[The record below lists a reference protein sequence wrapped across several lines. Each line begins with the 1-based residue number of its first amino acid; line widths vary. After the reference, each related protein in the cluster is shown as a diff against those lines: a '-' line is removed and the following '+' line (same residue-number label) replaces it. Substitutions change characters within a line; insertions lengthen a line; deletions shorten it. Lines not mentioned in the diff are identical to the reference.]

1 MYCHS
6 CGSPIESTV
15 GFCASCGSA
24 QRIEAGPGAAAVATA
39 PATYTVHTGVKSD
52 TMRWIAEGWDLVK
65 ADLGT
70 FVLMAIVMTLVNGA
84 IPFLLQGATTAG
96 FQAAVRK
103 RLRGQKPAVGDLF
116 EGFQFFASTLGAHI
130 VISILVFIG
139 ILFFIIPGLVVAAM
153 YNFTYLFI
161 VDKRMD
167 MGTAMRASHAVV
179 KQDYVGYTLF
189 VIALGLLNIAG
200 LLCLVVGLLVTVP
213 ITFAAIT
220 VAYRDAVG
228 FERSLFNPSVSEG
241 VSG

>member
-1 MYCHS
+1 MYCQS
-6 CGSPIESTV
+6 CGSPVETGA

-24 QRIEAGPGAAAVATA
+24 QRIEAGSGAVTTA
-39 PATYTVHTGVKSD
+39 PAAYTVRTGGQSD
-52 TMRWIAEGWDLVK
+52 TMRWIGEGWDVVK

-70 FVLMAIVMTLVNGA
+70 FVLMGIVMMLVNGA
-84 IPFLLQGATTAG
+84 VPFLLQGATTAG
-96 FQAAVRK
+96 FQIACRK
-103 RLRGQKPAVGDLF
+103 SLRGQKPEIGDLF
-116 EGFQFFASTLGAHI
+116 QGFQFFVPTLLAHI

-167 MGTAMRASHAVV
+167 LGAAMRASHAVV
-179 KQDYVGYTLF
+179 KQDYFGYTMF

-200 LLCLVVGLLVTVP
+200 FLCLIVGLLVTVP
-213 ITFAAIT
+213 MTFAAIT

-228 FERSLFNPSVSEG
+228 FEPL
-241 VSG
+241 